1 MVHPYMRQSK
11 HLNDKDT
18 IDTISEQVVGMLSRL
33 HVVVIGPG
41 LGRDEAMQETCARV
55 ITEARKQGIPFVL
68 DADGL
73 YLAQTRPDLVQ
84 GYKDCI
90 LTPNVVEFGRLAK
103 VKGIDVE
110 KEDPAKLCEKLAL
123 SLSLIHI

>member
-1 MVHPYMRQSK
+1 MVHPLMRQK
-11 HLNDKDT
+11 KNITDKDT
-18 IDTISEQVVGMLSRL
+18 VESISAEVVKMLDRL

-55 ITEARKQGIPFVL
+55 IQEARKRGIPFVL

-84 GYKDCI
+84 GCTECI
-90 LTPNVVEFGRLAK
+90 
-103 VKGIDVE
+103 
-110 KEDPAKLCEKLAL
+110 
-123 SLSLIHI
+123 